1 MNWTTHGGEG
11 EGEENRTGRK
21 GVGTAIFSSYSFF
34 SCLSF
39 VGEVTWERERGEG
52 DKRVER
58 KDPVAFAKR

>member
-1 MNWTTHGGEG
+1 MGEREKRKRRTEQ
-11 EGEENRTGRK
+11 EGRGWEQQ
-21 GVGTAIFSSYSFF
+21 SSLLTLFF
-34 SCLSF
+34 PCLSF